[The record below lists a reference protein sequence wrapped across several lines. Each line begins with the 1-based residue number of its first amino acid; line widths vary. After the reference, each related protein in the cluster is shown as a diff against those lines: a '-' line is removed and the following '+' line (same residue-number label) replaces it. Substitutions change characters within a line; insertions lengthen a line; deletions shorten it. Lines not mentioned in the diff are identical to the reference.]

1 MHGKRTGSIV
11 LIVLYCLYILLIF
24 SNSAQTASESSQ
36 RSLRIVQQLNS
47 LLFGGAD
54 IISEH
59 LIRKA
64 AHFTEFA
71 GLGTL
76 GYACVKRIIS
86 AFLTYRPSEACSISH
101 SAAHSAALPATQS
114 TAYSAALIA
123 VFSAAASSVFFG
135 LLTALTDETIQ
146 LFVEGRSG
154 QITDVWIDF
163 AGVCFGTAAAI
174 LCKLFKHMAFGL

>member
-1 MHGKRTGSIV
+1 MKDSVRNIMHGKRTGSIV

-71 GLGTL
+71 GLGAL

-86 AFLTYRPSEACSISH
+86 AFLTYRPSEDRSISY
-101 SAAHSAALPATQS
+101 SAALPSTQS

-123 VFSAAASSVFFG
+123 VFSAAASVFFG

-174 LCKLFKHMAFGL
+174 LCKLF

>member
-1 MHGKRTGSIV
+1 MKDSVRNIMHGKRTGSIV

-71 GLGTL
+71 GLGAL
-76 GYACVKRIIS
+76 GYACFKRGI
-86 AFLTYRPSEACSISH
+86 RV
-101 SAAHSAALPATQS
+101 PAS
-114 TAYSAALIA
+114 